1 MIEPNNVELQNAL
14 RRLRDS
20 AAGERVSPS
29 LEGRLVTAFRAQH
42 RRKTPTVTKWVSIAV
57 AASLVVAIA
66 WRFNATPSVE
76 APRKP
81 VAAVAA
87 PPAVVPGIAEQ
98 APEKD
103 AVRPVPSLRAK
114 TTRPRVPQRPAI
126 APTPV
131 EFIEI
136 PYAPSIGAF
145 DEAQVVR
152 VNMPGASA
160 RRLGLAVGMDRI
172 QADVLLGNDGIAR
185 AIRLVS
191 TSGLNSER

>member
-1 MIEPNNVELQNAL
+1 MQFDPCQACA
-14 RRLRDS
+14 RRRQGHGCRS
-20 AAGERVSPS
+20 V
-29 LEGRLVTAFRAQH
+29 
-42 RRKTPTVTKWVSIAV
+42 RRS
-57 AASLVVAIA
+57 
-66 WRFNATPSVE
+66 
-76 APRKP
+76 
-81 VAAVAA
+81 
-87 PPAVVPGIAEQ
+87 
-98 APEKD
+98 
-103 AVRPVPSLRAK
+103 
-114 TTRPRVPQRPAI
+114 